1 MEEKTKSWLYGILFP
16 SWVQWFGVQDTVQD
30 SRKNI
35 LIEIMMTAAK
45 LITFLANTTTFSK
58 KTF

>member
-1 MEEKTKSWLYGILFP
+1 MEEKTKGWLYSIFFP

-30 SRKNI
+30 SRKKI

-45 LITFLANTTTFSK
+45 LITFLANTTTSSK